1 MPLTNPIPPDPNP
14 RRITAPELDE
24 DIKAIPLVA
33 PDFTNPEF
41 KSPDI
46 IGRWIEFKARDGLR
60 YQQALAQGY
69 VPVTLQDLKDPNSL
83 KVYCREAGTKYIN
96 GDVILMKIDRRRYLG
111 ALRHR
116 FLQSAALSDP
126 AVAQAVAKASAGGQ
140 LQQAG
145 AGTKMS
151 AFAPNAADLKDVGL
165 DVSKV
170 PGLGG
175 TPGVEKGTGTD
186 IRAGK

>member
-1 MPLTNPIPPDPNP
+1 MPLTNPIPADPTV
-14 RRITAPELDE
+14 RRINAPELDE

-69 VPVTLQDLKDPNSL
+69 TNVTMSDLADSASL
-83 KVYCREAGTKYIN
+83 KVYCKEAGTKYIN

-111 ALRHR
+111 ALKHR
-116 FLQSAALSDP
+116 FHQSAALSDP
-126 AVAQAVAKASAGGQ
+126 AVQQAVAKASA
-140 LQQAG
+140 QAG
-145 AGTKMS
+145 LTDRTGRMA
-151 AFAPNAADLKDVGL
+151 AFAPNAADLKEVGVDVT
-165 DVSKV
+165 KV

-175 TPGVEKGTGTD
+175 TTGVDKATGAD